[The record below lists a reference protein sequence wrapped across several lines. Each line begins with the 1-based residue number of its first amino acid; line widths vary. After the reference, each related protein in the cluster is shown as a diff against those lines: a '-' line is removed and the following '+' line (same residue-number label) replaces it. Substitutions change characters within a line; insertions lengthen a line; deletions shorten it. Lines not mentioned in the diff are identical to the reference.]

1 MIKFLVPFFLH
12 GSEDHEINKQNMLCR
27 VVQSPGVGSHH
38 KVYLFFDFSVLVGVA
53 ISLNNTHS
61 KYFAIRKEIKE

>member
-1 MIKFLVPFFLH
+1 MTRFGPQRNV
-12 GSEDHEINKQNMLCR
+12 DR

-38 KVYLFFDFSVLVGVA
+38 KVYLFCDLSVLVGVA

>member
-1 MIKFLVPFFLH
+1 M
-12 GSEDHEINKQNMLCR
+12 DR

-38 KVYLFFDFSVLVGVA
+38 EVYLFCDLSVLVGVA

-61 KYFAIRKEIKE
+61 KYFAIRKERTTKVNNDNLINKIVDNVEGPF